1 MNWGHWVIVA
11 VVVGV
16 WLVGMLVIDAR
27 LRSMIPKPPP
37 PPPRLHPRPDE
48 RPADLHP
55 RVGWPPN
62 RPPAPKAPDLTFYA
76 ITTNGSVA
84 EVSMN
89 LHRARARAIELQY
102 RGEGTVRLLEL
113 QATRAIDFMPGER
126 E

>member
-1 MNWGHWVIVA
+1 MNWCALAI
-11 VVVGV
+11 VGV
-16 WLVGMLVIDAR
+16 LCVCIAWVWFINAR
-27 LRSMIPKPPP
+27 LKEIMSPDQPT
-37 PPPRLHPRPDE
+37 PDE

-55 RVGWPPN
+55 FVGWPPN
-62 RPPAPKAPDLTFYA
+62 RPPAPMAPELTFYA

-113 QATRAIDFMPGER
+113 RAVKAIDFMPGER